1 MPPNVSPKRLTRS
14 QAQLQEEEDERAAKR
29 QRQLSPR
36 IVFSDLSPLTTASV
50 QSRANLAS
58 LGTPLS
64 SIGYTQVLP
73 LITPRTPA
81 TASSSST
88 ESTKR
93 KRNLTVHERHSVLHY
108 LLQNLNE
115 NGEPKYGSLKKAA
128 AKFNCEY
135 RVTSCIWK
143 CYKETVSDELPAG
156 DISTDI
162 KGNSGRK
169 MRFTQEEIES
179 RLSTIPHC
187 KCGTMANLEAKMKIP
202 QTTLWRYLKAGVFKK
217 FNCKIKPVLKPSHRI
232 ARVNFIHSYL
242 DEVLYFLSALKI
254 RFVPANRFR
263 VNYVVHFELR

>member
-1 MPPNVSPKRLTRS
+1 MPPNVSPKRLTRL
-14 QAQLQEEEDERAAKR
+14 QARLQEEEDERAAKR

-93 KRNLTVHERHSVLHY
+93 KRNLTVHERHGVLHY

-115 NGEPKYGSLKKAA
+115 NDEPKYGLLKKAA
-128 AKFNCEY
+128 
-135 RVTSCIWK
+135 
-143 CYKETVSDELPAG
+143 TVSDELPAG
-156 DISTDI
+156 DISIDI
-162 KGNSGRK
+162 KGNSRRK

-187 KCGTMANLEAKMKIP
+187 KRGTMADLEAKMKIP

-254 RFVPANRFR
+254 RFVPAN
-263 VNYVVHFELR
+263 